1 MYENKFL
8 CVYLRTRRINM
19 HEMKDKVN
27 RLEAIKSIVSANRV
41 GGQEE
46 LLQRLHEQGFDLTQ
60 ATLSRDLKQL
70 QIVKVSLP
78 AGGYQYILPELAGLA
93 RRPKISRG
101 GALAASNGFLSIAFS
116 GNMAVIKT
124 RPGYAGSTATDIDAH
139 TLPELL
145 GTLGGDDTVL
155 LILREG
161 VSREQAIEPLR
172 VIIPNIQ

>member
-8 CVYLRTRRINM
+8 CVYLQPRRINM

-145 GTLGGDDTVL
+145 GTLAGDDTVL

-161 VSREQAIEPLR
+161 VSREQAIEALR

>member
-1 MYENKFL
+1 
-8 CVYLRTRRINM
+8 
-19 HEMKDKVN
+19 MKDKVN

-41 GGQEE
+41 SGQEE
-46 LLQRLHEQGFDLTQ
+46 LLQRLREQGFDLTQ

-78 AGGYQYILPELAGLA
+78 AGGYQYILPELAGLS

-101 GALAASNGFLSIAFS
+101 SFAASNGFLSISFS

-124 RPGYAGSTATDIDAH
+124 RPGYAGSTASDIDAH

-145 GTLGGDDTVL
+145 GTIAGDDTVL
-155 LILREG
+155 LIWREE
-161 VSREQAIEPLR
+161 VSRERAVEALR
-172 VIIPNIQ
+172 IIIPNIQ

>member
-1 MYENKFL
+1 MYGNKFFS
-8 CVYLRTRRINM
+8 VYLRPRRINM

-145 GTLGGDDTVL
+145 GTLAGDDTVL

-161 VSREQAIEPLR
+161 VSREQAIEALR

>member
-1 MYENKFL
+1 
-8 CVYLRTRRINM
+8 
-19 HEMKDKVN
+19 MKDKVN

-41 GGQEE
+41 SGQEE
-46 LLQRLHEQGFDLTQ
+46 LLQRLREQGFDLTQ

-78 AGGYQYILPELAGLA
+78 AGGYQYILPELAGLS

-101 GALAASNGFLSIAFS
+101 GSFAASNGFLSIS

-124 RPGYAGSTATDIDAH
+124 RPGYAGSTASDIDAH

-145 GTLGGDDTVL
+145 GTIAGDDTVL
-155 LILREG
+155 LIWREE
-161 VSREQAIEPLR
+161 VSRERAVEALR
-172 VIIPNIQ
+172 IIIPNIQ

>member
-1 MYENKFL
+1 
-8 CVYLRTRRINM
+8 
-19 HEMKDKVN
+19 MKDKVN

-41 GGQEE
+41 SGQEE
-46 LLQRLHEQGFDLTQ
+46 LLQRLREQGFDLTQ

-78 AGGYQYILPELAGLA
+78 AGGYQYILPELAGLS

-101 GALAASNGFLSIAFS
+101 GSFAASNGFISFS

-124 RPGYAGSTATDIDAH
+124 RPGYAGSTASDIDAH

-145 GTLGGDDTVL
+145 GTIAGDDTVL
-155 LILREG
+155 LIWREE
-161 VSREQAIEPLR
+161 VSRERAVEALR
-172 VIIPNIQ
+172 IIIPNIQ

>member
-1 MYENKFL
+1 
-8 CVYLRTRRINM
+8 
-19 HEMKDKVN
+19 MKDKVN

-46 LLQRLHEQGFDLTQ
+46 LLQRLREQGFDLTQ

-78 AGGYQYILPELAGLA
+78 AGGYQYILPELAGLS
-93 RRPKISRG
+93 RRPRITRG
-101 GALAASNGFLSIAFS
+101 GSLAASNGFLSISFS

-124 RPGYAGSTATDIDAH
+124 RPGYAGSTASDIDAH

-145 GTLGGDDTVL
+145 GTLAGDDTVL
-155 LILREG
+155 LSLREG
-161 VSREQAIEPLR
+161 VTPEKAVEALR
-172 VIIPNIQ
+172 IGIPNIQL

>member
-46 LLQRLHEQGFDLTQ
+46 LLRRLHEQGFDLTQ

-145 GTLGGDDTVL
+145 GTLAGDDTVL

-161 VSREQAIEPLR
+161 VSREQAIEALR